1 MTTPDDVKN
10 NDAQSNDAQSEESQA
25 RDESRTR
32 PGSRTRNAVIEG
44 IEDVDRAARE
54 ALDVSKVVAA
64 NVGESIRETIKSVR
78 SNRDSVVMVRVN
90 KESLRRLD
98 QLVDCGLTN
107 SRSEAAAL
115 LISEGIKARTDLYD
129 KIAEQSEV
137 IRNARKELNRLLEE
151 DSADA
156 PEAAAS

>member
-10 NDAQSNDAQSEESQA
+10 DDAQSEESQA
-25 RDESRTR
+25 RDESR
-32 PGSRTRNAVIEG
+32 SRTRNAVIEG

-115 LISEGIKARTDLYD
+115 LITEGIKARTDLYD

-137 IRNARKELNRLLEE
+137 IRNAREELKRLLDE

-156 PEAAAS
+156 PEAVAS